1 MKTNPMLKLSIQS
14 ILYWVIVVAFFNLFT
29 SCAVSKNKQKEK
41 EEIKVEVKSDI
52 KEETKSESTN
62 ETKTENQVK
71 SENTYSENS
80 VTYEGEKGDSLTV
93 IEENLATGEKKK
105 TTFIGSGK
113 FQKGNKT
120 SEQKKSGVHSETK
133 KDKTNTTN
141 KKEGQHSAS
150 FNSNSKKVVVHK
162 KTTFSWWWLLL
173 LLIPFFYLNKRFK
186 WIIRLTNYVTKF
198 TSK

>member
-14 ILYWVIVVAFFNLFT
+14 ILYWIIVVAFFNLFT

-52 KEETKSESTN
+52 KEETKYESTN

-71 SENTYSENS
+71 SENTSSENS

-93 IEENLATGEKKK
+93 IEENLTTGEKKK

-113 FQKGNKT
+113 FQRGNKT
-120 SEQKKSGVHSETK
+120 SEQKKSGVHLESK

-141 KKEGQHSAS
+141 KKEYQHSAS

-186 WIIRLTNYVTKF
+186 WIIKLTNYVTKF
-198 TSK
+198 TRK

>member
-1 MKTNPMLKLSIQS
+1 MKTIALRYVSRFLLLVFMVLMASM
-14 ILYWVIVVAFFNLFT
+14 FF

-71 SENTYSENS
+71 SENNSSENS
-80 VTYEGEKGDSLTV
+80 VTYEGQKGDTLTV
-93 IEENLATGEKKK
+93 IEENLTTGQKKK

-120 SEQKKSGVHSETK
+120 SEEKKSGVHSEIK
-133 KDKTNTTN
+133 KDQTNTTN

-150 FNSNSKKVVVHK
+150 FNSNLEKVAVHK

-198 TSK
+198 ASK

>member
-1 MKTNPMLKLSIQS
+1 MKTIAIRYISRFLLFMFAVLM
-14 ILYWVIVVAFFNLFT
+14 ATMFF

-41 EEIKVEVKSDI
+41 EEIKVDVKSDV
-52 KEETKSESTN
+52 KEETKSETKT
-62 ETKTENQVK
+62 ETKTENQTK
-71 SENTYSENS
+71 SENSTSETN
-80 VTYEGEKGDSLTV
+80 VYYEGQKGDTLTV
-93 IEENLATGEKKK
+93 IEENLSTGEKKK

-113 FQKGNKT
+113 FKKGNKA
-120 SEQKKSGVHSETK
+120 SEEKKSGVHSEIK
-133 KDKTNTTN
+133 KGKTNTTN

-186 WIIRLTNYVTKF
+186 WFIKTSNYVTKLF
-198 TSK
+198 SK